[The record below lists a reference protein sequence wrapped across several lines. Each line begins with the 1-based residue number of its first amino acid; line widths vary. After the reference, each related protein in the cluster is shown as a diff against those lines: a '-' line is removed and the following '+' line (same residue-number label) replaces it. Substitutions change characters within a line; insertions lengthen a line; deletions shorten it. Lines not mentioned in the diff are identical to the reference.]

1 VRVEFRGSF
10 AKDLIKIKRG
20 AVRKQ
25 VKEVIE
31 TVEKAQS
38 PQTILNLKKLRGGR
52 DYYRIKIGD
61 YRIGLIIKN
70 DLVIFVRCLDRK
82 EIYRFFP

>member
-1 VRVEFRGSF
+1 
-10 AKDLIKIKRG
+10 
-20 AVRKQ
+20 
-25 VKEVIE
+25 
-31 TVEKAQS
+31 VEKAQS